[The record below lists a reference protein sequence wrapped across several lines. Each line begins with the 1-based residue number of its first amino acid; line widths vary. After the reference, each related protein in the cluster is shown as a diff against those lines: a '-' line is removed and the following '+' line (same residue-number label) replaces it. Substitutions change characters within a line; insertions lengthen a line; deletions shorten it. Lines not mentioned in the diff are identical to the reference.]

1 LEEIENVG
9 RGFDGTSDYLSI
21 ESSDFE
27 LEGDMSFLIRAY
39 AEELYDHNQYL
50 LNSDQVII
58 I

>member
-1 LEEIENVG
+1 MG

-39 AEELYDHNQYL
+39 AEELYDQTNQYL

>member
-1 LEEIENVG
+1 VG